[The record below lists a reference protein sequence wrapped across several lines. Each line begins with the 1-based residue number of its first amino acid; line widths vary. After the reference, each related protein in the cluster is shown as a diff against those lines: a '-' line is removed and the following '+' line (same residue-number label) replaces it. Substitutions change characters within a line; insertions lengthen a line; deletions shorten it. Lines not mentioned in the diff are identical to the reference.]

1 MKNAIR
7 LVAASALLMS
17 AGAVFSQQA
26 APVSAVAA
34 EPRNVV
40 QLSAAGMVQ
49 VEQDMLTITLMAN
62 KEAPTLAAAQTQLKQ
77 ALAQAKAGAQPGQ
90 MDVSTGTFSLYPR
103 YGKDQKVLGWQGRA
117 ELRLEGRDFGRITG
131 MAGKIQSMAVSDVS
145 FGLSREA
152 RAKAEG
158 EAQSQAI
165 EQFKARAAELSK
177 AFGFASYGLREVS
190 VSGSGISVVPQGMRM
205 AREKMASFASDAPVP
220 VQPGREQVSISV
232 SGTVQMR

>member
-1 MKNAIR
+1 M
-7 LVAASALLMS
+7 
-17 AGAVFSQQA
+17 
-26 APVSAVAA
+26 
-34 EPRNVV
+34 
-40 QLSAAGMVQ
+40 
-49 VEQDMLTITLMAN
+49 
-62 KEAPTLAAAQTQLKQ
+62 
-77 ALAQAKAGAQPGQ
+77 
-90 MDVSTGTFSLYPR
+90 STGTFSLYPR

-177 AFGFASYGLREVS
+177 AFGFASYDLRS
-190 VSGSGISVVPQGMRM
+190 LLRGG
-205 AREKMASFASDAPVP
+205 ASDAAIAAAIAPIWQQRTDRYSELRSTLPADNTQGARRVEMSYI
-220 VQPGREQVSISV
+220 G
-232 SGTVQMR
+232 G

>member
-26 APVSAVAA
+26 APVAAVAA

-77 ALAQAKAGAQPGQ
+77 ALDEALAQAKAGAQPGQ
-90 MDVSTGTFSLYPR
+90 MDVSTGMFSLYPR

-165 EQFKARAAELSK
+165 ERLAVFGDRDFKPFMGQVAAQQI
-177 AFGFASYGLREVS
+177 ADA
-190 VSGSGISVVPQGMRM
+190 GIVIYHQNFV
-205 AREKMASFASDAPVP
+205 
-220 VQPGREQVSISV
+220 
-232 SGTVQMR
+232 GTVGCSGHI

>member
-1 MKNAIR
+1 MMNAIR

-26 APVSAVAA
+26 APVATVAA

-49 VEQDMLTITLMAN
+49 VEQDMLTITLMVN

-77 ALAQAKAGAQPGQ
+77 ALDEALAQAKAGAQPGQ
-90 MDVSTGTFSLYPR
+90 MDVSTGMFSLYPR

-131 MAGKIQSMAVSDVS
+131 MAGTIQSMAARTSPILICRL
-145 FGLSREA
+145 GLLLLPSPPSSSPLPWPSPPCCAGSATA
-152 RAKAEG
+152 RHCGLASMNAL
-158 EAQSQAI
+158 
-165 EQFKARAAELSK
+165 RDTHWPRSK
-177 AFGFASYGLREVS
+177 CMRS
-190 VSGSGISVVPQGMRM
+190 VSPTWS
-205 AREKMASFASDAPVP
+205 
-220 VQPGREQVSISV
+220 
-232 SGTVQMR
+232 

>member
-26 APVSAVAA
+26 APVATVAA

-77 ALAQAKAGAQPGQ
+77 ALDEALAQAKAGAQPGQ

-152 RAKAEG
+152 RA
-158 EAQSQAI
+158 I
-165 EQFKARAAELSK
+165 EQFKTRAAELSK

-190 VSGSGISVVPQGMRM
+190 VSGQGQGVTLMGAM
-205 AREKMASFASDAPVP
+205 VAREKMASFASDAPVP

>member
-26 APVSAVAA
+26 APVAAVAA

-77 ALAQAKAGAQPGQ
+77 ALDEALAQAKAGAQPGQ

-131 MAGKIQSMAVSDVS
+131 MAGKIQSMAVSDV
-145 FGLSREA
+145 
-152 RAKAEG
+152 
-158 EAQSQAI
+158 AI
-165 EQFKARAAELSK
+165 EQFKTRAAELSK